1 MAMPQEQLLAAEYM
15 PRRAQENLPVMPN
28 NGNPR
33 TIYNMPGTGGNAP
46 AQQAAARCTK
56 PLSETKSPYFYPWMA
71 PSPSVDRIRQMIKPQ
86 THRSCSATAAP
97 CVEQPHPSCQLAQL
111 LSCRCVGCTNGM
123 DCTERP
129 QHGRRTSAS

>member
-46 AQQAAARCTK
+46 PVQAPVQQAA
-56 PLSETKSPYFYPWMA
+56 PVETKSPYFYPWMA

-86 THRSCSATAAP
+86 QPAVP
-97 CVEQPHPSCQLAQL
+97 QEQPPVLTQ
-111 LSCRCVGCTNGM
+111 
-123 DCTERP
+123 P
-129 QHGRRTSAS
+129 QPIMPVSTTPIMPMRRMY

>member
-46 AQQAAARCTK
+46 PVQAAAVQQAAPA
-56 PLSETKSPYFYPWMA
+56 ETKSPYFYPWMA

-86 THRSCSATAAP
+86 PTAPVAAAP
-97 CVEQPHPSCQLAQL
+97 QPPVLQQ
-111 LSCRCVGCTNGM
+111 
-123 DCTERP
+123 P
-129 QHGRRTSAS
+129 QPIMPVSTAPIMPMRRMY